1 VKKYICLI
9 AILVLGSGCALTE
22 WMGFDSG
29 PSGKSGQ
36 SGKSQQEVAQKQL
49 NDARASFNKKLD
61 DSRGKTLAQL
71 NKEWGGL
78 DGGISREG
86 LSVYQW
92 RQTARLAPPQGEVT
106 KVGNAQ
112 GTTLA
117 SCMAMFI
124 VQNNVVVDA
133 TSEGEC
139 LDLSRMPAWRP
150 YITQSSDGRK
160 GEVSKL

>member
-1 VKKYICLI
+1 MKKYICLI
-9 AILVLGSGCALTE
+9 AILALGSGCALTE
-22 WMGFDSG
+22 WMGFDGGS
-29 PSGKSGQ
+29 SGQ
-36 SGKSQQEVAQKQL
+36 SGSGTSRQEVAQRQL
-49 NDARASFNKKLD
+49 NDARAAFAKKLD
-61 DSRGKTLAQL
+61 DTRGKSLAQL

-92 RQTARLAPPQGEVT
+92 RQTARLTPPQGEVT
-106 KVGNAQ
+106 KVGNSGA
-112 GTTLA
+112 TVA

-124 VQNNVVVDA
+124 VQNGVVVDA

-139 LDLSRMPAWRP
+139 LDYRRMPAWQP